1 MQFIESNTAFLLSL
15 SLLVGFLLIAGT
27 LQQLLTNLRKQ
38 TPGKT
43 KRHWFVMTCCLG
55 VVGITLLLWITSLIS
70 GKGLDFVA
78 AYIAIIIVAGCT
90 FAMHSV
96 QIGIRSLR
104 KASDADET
112 RLFLSGVLQELG
124 ILMFIVDEQ
133 GRITMVNKQVEQQL
147 GRREQSLIGQPVDE
161 FFLSELPDPNSG
173 LVEMGIIL
181 PGMRELPV
189 QVSVNLFSLNE
200 KTFLLI
206 VAQDIREIKE
216 QERQLKTYLT
226 QIERSNKEL
235 EQFSYV
241 AAHDL
246 KAPLRAISNL
256 ATFIEEDLQEVP
268 ESVQKNIHM
277 LKGRIQRM
285 EGLVNGILSYARS
298 GKIKVNPEMTDV
310 KQMLEEIVDSL
321 GARQNAN
328 VWIDEGMPKILTQ
341 KVLLEQVMANLI
353 SNACKYNNNP
363 EPLIEIA
370 SREAGPFYEFS
381 VKDNGQGIPLD
392 SHKKIFQM
400 FQTLQ
405 AKDHYE
411 STGIGLSIVKKIVEE
426 KGGRIEVVS
435 APGEGCTFKFTWPRL
450 MN

>member
-1 MQFIESNTAFLLSL
+1 MQFNQPNTAFLLSL
-15 SLLVGFLLIAGT
+15 SLLVGFLFIVGT
-27 LQQLLTNLRKQ
+27 LQQLLASIRRQ
-38 TPGKT
+38 IQGKT
-43 KRHWFVMTCCLG
+43 RRQWIIMTFCLG
-55 VVGITLLLWITSLIS
+55 SVGVTLLFWITSLLS
-70 GKGLDFVA
+70 GQGLD
-78 AYIAIIIVAGCT
+78 YISVYVAIIMIAGCI

-96 QIGIRSLR
+96 QIGINSLR
-104 KASDADET
+104 KANDADET
-112 RLFLSGVLQELG
+112 RLFLSGILQELG

-133 GRITMVNKQVEQQL
+133 GRISMVNRQVEEQL

-161 FFLSELPDPNSG
+161 FFLSELPDPNTG

-189 QVSVNLFSLNE
+189 QVSVSQFSLNE

-216 QERQLKTYLT
+216 QERKLKSYLT

-268 ESVQKNIHM
+268 ESVQKNIYM

-321 GARQNAN
+321 GARHNAN

-363 EPLIEIA
+363 QPFIEIA

-392 SHKKIFQM
+392 SHEKIFQM